1 MSADSNDTKNSRAD
15 LDALADSSG
24 QGFFSELVYFLKTS
38 KRWWLTPII
47 LAILLL
53 GLLVI
58 FGGSGAA
65 PFIYTLF

>member
-1 MSADSNDTKNSRAD
+1 MSAEPHKRDSKDD
-15 LDALADSSG
+15 LDSLADSSG
-24 QGFFSELVYFLKTS
+24 QGFFGELIYFLKTS

>member
-1 MSADSNDTKNSRAD
+1 MTSNEPSEQRSE
-15 LDALADSSG
+15 LDQLADG
-24 QGFFSELVYFLKTS
+24 QRQGFFGELLYFLKTS

-53 GLLVI
+53 GALVI